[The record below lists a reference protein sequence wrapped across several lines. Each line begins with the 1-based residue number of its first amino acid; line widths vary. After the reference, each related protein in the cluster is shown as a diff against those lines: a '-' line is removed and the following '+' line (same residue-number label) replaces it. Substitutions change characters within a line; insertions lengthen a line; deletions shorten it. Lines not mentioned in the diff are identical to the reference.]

1 MSPLTKLFVG
11 LLVVL
16 SLLLTAST
24 VTFVSTLDNQR
35 QKAQQAQQQVEAE
48 KARAD
53 ALLGQAQSGS
63 SQAQEAQRLAQ
74 GQVEQL
80 KQQSN
85 SDRQLIAD
93 RDGQLAKA
101 NSMNAIQAADITRMS
116 EALKASEDTKSKLND
131 MVVALRKAND
141 DALQQSAQSSQQ
153 ISDLTNKLEVTER
166 ERRYATEQLEELR
179 GQNAKLSNAIQE
191 MGRNP
196 REILASISP
205 GAVAS
210 AAPRINGVIRDVRTI
225 ANLPY
230 ATISV
235 GSADG
240 VVKGMVFNIV
250 ERNGTFLGKLTIDT
264 VELNESTGRITG
276 PKIDQVAKGAEV
288 KTQL

>member
-24 VTFVSTLDNQR
+24 VTFVNTLDNQR
-35 QKAQQAQQQVEAE
+35 QRAETARQQFENEKSHSDSVLAQATS
-48 KARAD
+48 D
-53 ALLGQAQSGS
+53 AA
-63 SQAQEAQRLAQ
+63 QAQEAERLAQ
-74 GQVEQL
+74 GQIEQL

-85 SDRQLIAD
+85 SSAQLIAD
-93 RDGQLAKA
+93 RDVKLSEA
-101 NSMNAIQAADITRMS
+101 NSRVAIQAADVTRLS
-116 EALKASEDTKSKLND
+116 EALKASEDTKSKLQE
-131 MVVALRKAND
+131 MVAALRTAND
-141 DALQQSAQSSQQ
+141 TALQQAAQSGQQ

-166 ERRYATEQLEELR
+166 ERRFATEQLEEMR
-179 GQNAKLSNAIQE
+179 GQAAKLSSAIEE

-196 REILASISP
+196 REILASIAP
-205 GAVAS
+205 GAAVSS
-210 AAPRINGVIRDVRTI
+210 ATRINGVVRDVRTI

-240 VVKGMVFNIV
+240 VTKGMIFNIV
-250 ERNGTFLGKLTIDT
+250 ERGGTFLGKLTVDT
-264 VELNESTGRITG
+264 VELNEATGRIQG
-276 PKIDQVAKGAEV
+276 PKVDEVTKGVEV